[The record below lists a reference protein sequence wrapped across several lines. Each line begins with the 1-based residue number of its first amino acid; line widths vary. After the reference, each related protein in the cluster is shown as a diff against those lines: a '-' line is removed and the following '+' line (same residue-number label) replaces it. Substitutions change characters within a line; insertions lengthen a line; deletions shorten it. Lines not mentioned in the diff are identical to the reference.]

1 MIVLKAIVTGDVGEV
16 LKHGLSIMQ
25 KILDW
30 NLDLIILT
38 LVRMMIVNGS
48 RTRHNLKYLTI
59 I

>member
-1 MIVLKAIVTGDVGEV
+1 MTVLIAIVTGDVGEV